1 MTRTINTR
9 KKADKQKEAELE
21 EMENARRKMDY
32 DANLNKHIFEKKK
45 KPRQEENQNL
55 RRKRNDDSEKLWDPI
70 LHVNADEKA

>member
-9 KKADKQKEAELE
+9 NKADKQKEAELE

-45 KPRQEENQNL
+45 PRQEENQNL
-55 RRKRNDDSEKLWDPI
+55 RRKRNDDSGKLWDPI
-70 LHVNADEKA
+70 LHVNADEKS